1 MKKIISAA
9 LIVIMVFSL
18 ALSSYAANANTDKK
32 MSPKFS
38 YILSM
43 SAGLEINSAG
53 KAGCAGTVTPSSNT
67 YTSDLTVSLQQ
78 NTGTG
83 WSTIKSWTDS
93 GVGYVGVTLE
103 GYWYVVHGTYRVCS
117 TARIYSASGI
127 LLETELFYSAG
138 KTY

>member
-18 ALSSYAANANTDKK
+18 AFTAYAANDTDKT

-43 SAGLEINSAG
+43 SAGLEIDSAG

-78 NTGTG
+78 NTGSG

-93 GVGYVGVTLE
+93 GAGYAGVNLE
-103 GYWYVVHGTYRVCS
+103 GYWYVVNGTYRVCS
-117 TARIYSASGI
+117 TAKIYSSSGT
-127 LLETELFYSAG
+127 LLETELFYSAER
-138 KTY
+138 TY

>member
-1 MKKIISAA
+1 MKKIFSAT
-9 LIVIMVFSL
+9 LLVIMVLSL
-18 ALSSYAANANTDKK
+18 PLSAYAANANTDKM
-32 MSPKFS
+32 MSPRFS

-67 YTSDLTVSLQQ
+67 YTSDLTISLQQ
-78 NTGTG
+78 KTGTG

-93 GVGYVGVTLE
+93 GVGYAGVTLE

-117 TARIYSASGI
+117 TAKIYSSSGT
-127 LLETELFYSAG
+127 LLETQLFYSAERI
-138 KTY
+138 Y